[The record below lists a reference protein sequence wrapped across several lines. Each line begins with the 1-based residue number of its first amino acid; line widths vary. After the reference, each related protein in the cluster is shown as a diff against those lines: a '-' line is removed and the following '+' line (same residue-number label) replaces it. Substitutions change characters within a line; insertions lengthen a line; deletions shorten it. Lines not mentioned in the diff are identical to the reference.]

1 MLKHGSISLDAVQ
14 DDDIKHMIHWFNDI
28 NFLRNYDY
36 ESAVPYT
43 EKKLKEY
50 LDSLRESPEHMV
62 FAIREH
68 EDIIGL
74 LGLNN
79 ILWNNGCASIFIGIG
94 DSTNQSKGFGKIALS
109 LLLNFAFNEL
119 NLYRLQLQVI
129 EYNVRAINLYKSFH
143 FIEEGIMRDFIHRD
157 NKRFSL
163 ILYSLLRDEY
173 FKE

>member
-1 MLKHGSISLDAVQ
+1 MLKHGPISLDAIQ
-14 DDDIKHMIHWFNDI
+14 DDDIKRMIPWFNNI
-28 NFLRNYDY
+28 SFLRNYDY
-36 ESAVPYT
+36 EAAVPYT

-68 EDIIGL
+68 ENIIGL

-94 DSTNQSKGFGKIALS
+94 DSSNQSKGLGKIALS

-129 EYNVRAINLYKSFH
+129 EYNTRAINLYKSFG
-143 FIEEGIMRDFIHRD
+143 FIKEGTMRKFIHRD
-157 NKRFSL
+157 NTRYDL
-163 ILYSLLRDEY
+163 ILYSLLKHEY